1 MSGKKNNTKNVP
13 DNVWEENG
21 IPELDYCSIE
31 RAAELLGCKINDLLC
46 LAENK
51 RIEICVKLQG
61 FESSL
66 LATSDLCSKKEW
78 ESFVSRNFSL
88 FMMGDVAT
96 SQNGLSIFSPKIS
109 HSVIIEEKKG
119 KTEIKYFYDNDETIM
134 TDVSH
139 CSPIAYLSGLWSIT
153 FMERKSFDDLLN
165 HKEINLTSLDFL
177 LIEADYQEDTSTL
190 EQFSFSPISYY
201 LYENGLLDESKLK
214 PITTLTIN
222 DLYITKKQINR
233 IYNNKGNTLPRITLA
248 GDENRHITGD
258 IPEIKVTVH
267 QVDMIKGLMRLLDF
281 TDDEITSGS
290 AFDLNARLSEMAAR
304 KLVTCRTP
312 DPKTWEQWRKKMK

>member
-1 MSGKKNNTKNVP
+1 MSGKKNNTKDVP
-13 DNVWEENG
+13 TNIWEKNG

-31 RAAELLGCKINDLLC
+31 RAAELLGCRINDLLC

-51 RIEICVKLQG
+51 RIEICVKLQN

-66 LATSDLCSKKEW
+66 LATSDLSSKKEW

-96 SQNGLSIFSPKIS
+96 SKNGVSIFSPKII
-109 HSVIIEEKKG
+109 HHHMIEEKKS
-119 KTEIKYFYDNDETIM
+119 KTEIKCFYDNNENIM

-139 CSPIAYLSGLWSIT
+139 CSPIAYLSGLWAIT
-153 FMERKSFDDLLN
+153 FMRRESVDNLLN

-177 LIEADYQEDTSTL
+177 LIEADYHEETSTL
-190 EQFSFSPISYY
+190 ERFAFSPVTYY

-222 DLYITKKQINR
+222 DLYITKKQLNR
-233 IYNNKGNTLPRITLA
+233 IYDNKGNALPRIMTVE
-248 GDENRHITGD
+248 DENRSITND

-281 TDDEITSGS
+281 TDDEITNGTASE
-290 AFDLNARLSEMAAR
+290 LNTRLSEMAAR
-304 KLVTCRTP
+304 KQVTCRTP
-312 DPKTWEQWRKKMK
+312 DPKTWEKWRKKMN